1 MPVTGTRFPLTSH
14 IPQTAVRLMKTGTHS
29 PFEALNHILTSSR
42 PPVPFETRRAQMR
55 LAMNEATEG
64 QFIPDEIRDMLPS
77 S

>member
-1 MPVTGTRFPLTSH
+1 
-14 IPQTAVRLMKTGTHS
+14 MKTGTHS

>member
-1 MPVTGTRFPLTSH
+1 
-14 IPQTAVRLMKTGTHS
+14 MKTGTHS

-42 PPVPFETRRAQMR
+42 PPITFETLRAQMR

-64 QFIPDEIRDMLPS
+64 EFIPSEIRDILQS